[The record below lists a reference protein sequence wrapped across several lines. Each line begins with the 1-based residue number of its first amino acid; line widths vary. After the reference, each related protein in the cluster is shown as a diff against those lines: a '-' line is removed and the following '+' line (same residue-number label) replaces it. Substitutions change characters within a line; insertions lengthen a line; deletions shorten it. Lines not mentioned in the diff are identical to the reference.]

1 MNLLKLIE
9 YDDIYTI
16 LIKNISYKKNKLIR
30 LLNKNLYNNN
40 VYNDNYLFINN
51 LDTNIIRKDL
61 KLNKRYLNKILK
73 SSKLKIINN
82 EIILI
87 ENKNINTIRYLI
99 IQEINILYN
108 VLVINKYIIGKF
120 KNSLILLTEI
130 NNLILNLK
138 KKLDIKY
145 KNNKNINISYF
156 IKLLFQNP
164 EILKLKIDIYYL
176 FEIYYIIILNNNII
190 LIDNIIN
197 KLNITKDYIEII
209 ENLLILYNKNIK
221 NKILF
226 AILNN
231 KNGK

>member
-16 LIKNISYKKNKLIR
+16 LIKNMSYKKNKLIR

-40 VYNDNYLFINN
+40 IYNDNYLFINN

-61 KLNKRYLNKILK
+61 KLNKKYLNKILK

-108 VLVINKYIIGKF
+108 ILVINKYIVGKF

-138 KKLDIKY
+138 NKLDIKY
-145 KNNKNINISYF
+145 KNSKYINISYF

-176 FEIYYIIILNNNII
+176 FEIYYIIILNNNMI
-190 LIDNIIN
+190 LIDNIIK
-197 KLNITKDYIEII
+197 KLNITNDNIEII
-209 ENLLILYNKNIK
+209 EKILILYNKNIK

-226 AILNN
+226 TILNN
-231 KNGK
+231 KNS

>member
-16 LIKNISYKKNKLIR
+16 LIKNMSYKKNKLIR

-40 VYNDNYLFINN
+40 IYNDNYLFINN
-51 LDTNIIRKDL
+51 LDMNIIRKDL
-61 KLNKRYLNKILK
+61 KLNKKYLNKILK
-73 SSKLKIINN
+73 NSKLKIVNN
-82 EIILI
+82 EIIEI

-138 KKLDIKY
+138 KNLDIKY

-156 IKLLFQNP
+156 IKKIYESP
-164 EILKLKIDIYYL
+164 DILKLKIDIYYL
-176 FEIYYIIILNNNII
+176 FEIYYILLLNKNKDKIEYI
-190 LIDNIIN
+190 IDNLSKNKNIN
-197 KLNITKDYIEII
+197 LYKKI
-209 ENLLILYNKNIK
+209 LILYDNNIK
-221 NKILF
+221 NN
-226 AILNN
+226 ILNSIN
-231 KNGK
+231 NNNNSK

>member
-16 LIKNISYKKNKLIR
+16 LIKNMSYKKNKLIR

-40 VYNDNYLFINN
+40 IYNDNYLFINN
-51 LDTNIIRKDL
+51 LDINIIRKDL
-61 KLNKRYLNKILK
+61 KLNKKYLNKILK
-73 SSKLKIINN
+73 NSKLKIVNN
-82 EIILI
+82 EIIEI

-138 KKLDIKY
+138 KNLDIKY

-156 IKLLFQNP
+156 IKKIYESP
-164 EILKLKIDIYYL
+164 DILKLKIDIYYL
-176 FEIYYIIILNNNII
+176 FEIYYILLLNKNKDKIEYI
-190 LIDNIIN
+190 IDNLSKNKNIN
-197 KLNITKDYIEII
+197 LYKKI
-209 ENLLILYNKNIK
+209 LILYDNNIK
-221 NKILF
+221 NN
-226 AILNN
+226 ILNSIN
-231 KNGK
+231 NNNNSK

>member
-9 YDDIYTI
+9 YNDIYTI
-16 LIKNISYKKNKLIR
+16 LIKNMSYKKNKLIR

-40 VYNDNYLFINN
+40 IYNDNYLFINN

-61 KLNKRYLNKILK
+61 KLNKKYLNKILK

-108 VLVINKYIIGKF
+108 ILVINKYIVGKF

-138 KKLDIKY
+138 NKLDIKY
-145 KNNKNINISYF
+145 KNSKYINISYF

-176 FEIYYIIILNNNII
+176 FEIYYIIILNNNMI
-190 LIDNIIN
+190 LIDNIIK
-197 KLNITKDYIEII
+197 KLNITNDNIEII
-209 ENLLILYNKNIK
+209 EKILILYNKNIK

-226 AILNN
+226 TILNN
-231 KNGK
+231 KNS

>member
-16 LIKNISYKKNKLIR
+16 LIKNMSYKKNKLIR

-40 VYNDNYLFINN
+40 IYNDNYLFINN
-51 LDTNIIRKDL
+51 LDINIIRKDL
-61 KLNKRYLNKILK
+61 KLNKKYLKKILK
-73 SSKLKIINN
+73 NNKLKIVNN
-82 EIILI
+82 EIIEI

-138 KKLDIKY
+138 KNLDIKY

-156 IKLLFQNP
+156 IKKIYESP
-164 EILKLKIDIYYL
+164 DILKLKIDIYYL
-176 FEIYYIIILNNNII
+176 FEIYYILLLNKNKDKIEYI
-190 LIDNIIN
+190 IDNLSKNKNIN
-197 KLNITKDYIEII
+197 LNKKI
-209 ENLLILYNKNIK
+209 LILYDNNIK
-221 NKILF
+221 NN
-226 AILNN
+226 ILNSIN
-231 KNGK
+231 NNNNSK